1 MAGRGTVLAEAG
13 EEGVR
18 CQISPCLSQ
27 RGDRKEEIGEGKKR
41 RRRERRGEEFIGH
54 ITNSMTMVLI

>member
-1 MAGRGTVLAEAG
+1 VAGRGTVLAEAG

-27 RGDRKEEIGEGKKR
+27 RGDRKEEIGEGKG
-41 RRRERRGEEFIGH
+41 RRREEGEKKGKKGRRIYWSH
-54 ITNSMTMVLI
+54 Y